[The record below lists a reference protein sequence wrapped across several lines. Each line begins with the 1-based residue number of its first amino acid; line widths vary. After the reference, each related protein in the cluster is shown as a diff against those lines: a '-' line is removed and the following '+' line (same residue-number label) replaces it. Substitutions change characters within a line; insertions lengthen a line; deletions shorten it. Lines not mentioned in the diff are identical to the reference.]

1 MTPVYTQRQGS
12 TGSYPALRFVMCGSG
27 SPWASAC
34 PETGARPGVPG
45 QLRCPTEG
53 RTAEEPPATGEP
65 DNPAATRALKE
76 AEAAFN
82 AAEKALTEGNLTTY
96 QSEIKKARAAVE
108 SALNALGQ

>member
-1 MTPVYTQRQGS
+1 MIVRFGQSVGIGDTLKQALDQVFQGS
-12 TGSYPALRFVMCGSG
+12 SGAPPEGEPA
-27 SPWASAC
+27 P
-34 PETGARPGVPG
+34 
-45 QLRCPTEG
+45 
-53 RTAEEPPATGEP
+53 EEPPATGEP